1 MIISPKCYNLQN
13 QGTAAEKL
21 RLHISEKTDFLDHK
35 IETEVK
41 SHKRKDMTLQE
52 LSPCKQTSIKNC
64 FRSIFFFKS
73 YALTFCTRSQITW
86 RYFFPVFH
94 YFNSAVLRR
103 LHRIPSK
110 LHMSKLMDHKP
121 SEIMKVSVTCWPWDP
136 PRILH
141 RKRCVFCTLQR

>member
-1 MIISPKCYNLQN
+1 MSPKCYNLQN

-64 FRSIFFFKS
+64 FRSIFFF
-73 YALTFCTRSQITW
+73 QILRVNVLYSITN
-86 RYFFPVFH
+86 YMKIFFPSFPL
-94 YFNSAVLRR
+94 F
-103 LHRIPSK
+103 
-110 LHMSKLMDHKP
+110 
-121 SEIMKVSVTCWPWDP
+121 
-136 PRILH
+136 
-141 RKRCVFCTLQR
+141 

>member
-1 MIISPKCYNLQN
+1 MSPKCYNLQN

-41 SHKRKDMTLQE
+41 SHKHKDMTLQE
-52 LSPCKQTSIKNC
+52 LSPCKQASIKNC
-64 FRSIFFFKS
+64 FRSIFFFFKS

-110 LHMSKLMDHKP
+110 LHMSKLKDHKP

-141 RKRCVFCTLQR
+141 RKLCVFCTLQR